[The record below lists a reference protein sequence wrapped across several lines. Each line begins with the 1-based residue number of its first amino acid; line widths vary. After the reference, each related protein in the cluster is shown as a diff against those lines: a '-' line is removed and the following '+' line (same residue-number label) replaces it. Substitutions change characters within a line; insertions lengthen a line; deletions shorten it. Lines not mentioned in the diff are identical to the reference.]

1 MLVLGLGGCQKE
13 QTELEEAETQE
24 VSIPMI
30 LTVDPSTGN
39 RNEEEVVEKFNQAY
53 EGTYHVEV
61 EWIMET
67 EEEYRKNLKRL
78 NVTDQLP
85 AVITDLRMLP
95 SFYQMMIEEGRIEDL
110 RPYIEG
116 DEEWKNMIEP
126 SVLDACSEE
135 DGSIYL
141 APISTAMFA
150 CSGVFWNQ
158 ELFQKAGIEEFPETW
173 EEFWDCCDRLEDCGI
188 TPLALHTEGTAW
200 APMLLATAEL
210 ADSQEGADFMKKLY
224 PDSYQNA
231 SGLHLA
237 ETLQKLFSYTT
248 EDALHTDFDVS
259 YRNFISEETAM
270 IPNGYWMI
278 DQIPEDM
285 VDKIRFSPFPG
296 NKLVGSP
303 ETFGWAVVSSYSQEV
318 KEGAIEFLKFRTMLN
333 KEEKEKFLEEQTS
346 YENQIVKDYV
356 EAYKG
361 EPQLVPNYQVKW
373 NSVLQEETLGE
384 ALPKLVQGDISPEEF
399 TQMEDESIREFEEER

>member
-1 MLVLGLGGCQKE
+1 
-13 QTELEEAETQE
+13 
-24 VSIPMI
+24 
-30 LTVDPSTGN
+30 
-39 RNEEEVVEKFNQAY
+39 
-53 EGTYHVEV
+53 
-61 EWIMET
+61 
-67 EEEYRKNLKRL
+67 
-78 NVTDQLP
+78 
-85 AVITDLRMLP
+85 DLRMLP

>member
-1 MLVLGLGGCQKE
+1 
-13 QTELEEAETQE
+13 
-24 VSIPMI
+24 
-30 LTVDPSTGN
+30 
-39 RNEEEVVEKFNQAY
+39 
-53 EGTYHVEV
+53 
-61 EWIMET
+61 
-67 EEEYRKNLKRL
+67 
-78 NVTDQLP
+78 
-85 AVITDLRMLP
+85 
-95 SFYQMMIEEGRIEDL
+95 
-110 RPYIEG
+110 
-116 DEEWKNMIEP
+116 
-126 SVLDACSEE
+126 
-135 DGSIYL
+135 
-141 APISTAMFA
+141 
-150 CSGVFWNQ
+150 
-158 ELFQKAGIEEFPETW
+158 
-173 EEFWDCCDRLEDCGI
+173 
-188 TPLALHTEGTAW
+188 
-200 APMLLATAEL
+200 
-210 ADSQEGADFMKKLY
+210 
-224 PDSYQNA
+224 
-231 SGLHLA
+231 
-237 ETLQKLFSYTT
+237 
-248 EDALHTDFDVS
+248 
-259 YRNFISEETAM
+259 
-270 IPNGYWMI
+270 MI

>member
-1 MLVLGLGGCQKE
+1 
-13 QTELEEAETQE
+13 
-24 VSIPMI
+24 
-30 LTVDPSTGN
+30 
-39 RNEEEVVEKFNQAY
+39 
-53 EGTYHVEV
+53 
-61 EWIMET
+61 
-67 EEEYRKNLKRL
+67 
-78 NVTDQLP
+78 
-85 AVITDLRMLP
+85 
-95 SFYQMMIEEGRIEDL
+95 
-110 RPYIEG
+110 
-116 DEEWKNMIEP
+116 
-126 SVLDACSEE
+126 
-135 DGSIYL
+135 
-141 APISTAMFA
+141 
-150 CSGVFWNQ
+150 
-158 ELFQKAGIEEFPETW
+158 
-173 EEFWDCCDRLEDCGI
+173 
-188 TPLALHTEGTAW
+188 
-200 APMLLATAEL
+200 
-210 ADSQEGADFMKKLY
+210 MKKLY

-285 VDKIRFSPFPG
+285 VDKIRFAPFPG